1 MTEGNHETDSGCGLE
16 SKRLA
21 RAAAANA
28 PVEEKFE
35 KLLELQRISYELAK
49 QAGRPSKEPWTVRI
63 ERKSVN

>member
-1 MTEGNHETDSGCGLE
+1 MINQNSKADGEHRFE